1 MTASALSSPGFQLIL
16 GKQVEVAYHA
26 APASRGA
33 ILLLHEALGS
43 VSYWKDFPEQ
53 LCRATGYHVLSY
65 SRPGHGNSEG
75 PLEERVPA
83 HYARQVEEVIPAML
97 AIYGISDPVLYG
109 HSEGAAIAMLYA
121 ASGRPTRALI
131 LESPHLNPDKE
142 VHKYVQHLVKSYPG
156 SRLQA
161 GLAKY
166 HRDADGVF
174 SHWAKWVLRMKLDD
188 YFPRELLSQIQCP
201 VQVLQGGRDEFGT
214 GSHLDVLRQHLPD
227 LESHVFAEAGHLP
240 HREQTDALIA
250 RVAQFLS
257 QRDFCTRPSQPI
269 KLCERSKETP

>member
-1 MTASALSSPGFQLIL
+1 MTASALSSPGFQLIF

-75 PLEERVPA
+75 PLEERAPA
-83 HYARQVEEVIPAML
+83 HYTRQVEEVIPAML

-156 SRLQA
+156 SRLQS

-174 SHWAKWVLRMKLDD
+174 SHWAKWVLQMRLED

-201 VQVLQGGRDEFGT
+201 VQVLQGARDEFGT

-257 QRDFCTRPSQPI
+257 ARNFCTRPSQPI
-269 KLCERSKETP
+269 KSYERSKEIP

>member
-1 MTASALSSPGFQLIL
+1 MTAAAAVSPKFHSIL
-16 GKQVEVAYHA
+16 GKQIEVAFQT
-26 APASRGA
+26 APAGRGV

-75 PLEERVPA
+75 PLEERDPA
-83 HYARQVEEVIPAML
+83 HYARQVEEVIPALL
-97 AIYGISDPVLYG
+97 AIYGISGVILYG

-121 ASGRPTRALI
+121 ASGRPARALI
-131 LESPHLNPDKE
+131 LESPHLNPDEE
-142 VHKYVQHLVKSYPG
+142 VHKYVQHLVKGYPG
-156 SRLQA
+156 SRLQS

-166 HRDADGVF
+166 HRNPDGVF
-174 SHWAKWVLRMKLDD
+174 SQWAQWVLRMKLED
-188 YFPRELLSQIQCP
+188 YFPRELLSRIECP
-201 VQVLQGGRDEFGT
+201 VLVLQGERDEFGT

-227 LESHVFAEAGHLP
+227 LESHVFAGAGHLP
-240 HREQTDALIA
+240 HREQTGALIA

-257 QRDFCTRPSQPI
+257 ERDFSTRLSQPI
-269 KLCERSKETP
+269 QSYEHSKEIP